1 MLTLNDWKKMP
12 PDHMTEYR
20 GRRMKVKEVVRFL
33 EEEHKRAAALKQIKT
48 TLPK

>member
-20 GRRMKVKEVVRFL
+20 GRRMKVKEVVKFL
-33 EEEHKRAAALKQIKT
+33 EGEYKRAAALKQIRVTPAK
-48 TLPK
+48 